1 MQTLQRPGEII
12 FVPSNAPF
20 AFYNV
25 DKTTVDIKTSFLGV
39 GDVEMM
45 SSVAELSTYYDDV
58 LDRVVGDDD
67 RQRMKGATKQAL
79 EAKNEFKNTGVDI
92 GSMIGV

>member
-1 MQTLQRPGEII
+1 VQTLQRPGEII

-67 RQRMKGATKQAL
+67 RQRMKGAKKQVLETKKDLGGTIVAESL
-79 EAKNEFKNTGVDI
+79 I
-92 GSMIGV
+92 